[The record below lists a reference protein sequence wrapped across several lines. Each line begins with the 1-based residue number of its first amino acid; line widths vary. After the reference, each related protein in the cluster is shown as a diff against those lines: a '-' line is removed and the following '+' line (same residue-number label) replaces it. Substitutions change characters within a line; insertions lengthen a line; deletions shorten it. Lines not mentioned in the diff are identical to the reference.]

1 MARIL
6 VSAGETSIAAG
17 AGNTTT
23 VDNARFVRI
32 VNDSGAIAIVHVVDA
47 NYSGIVSVTLLS
59 NAVEI
64 IEKHPEDGI
73 YYLGSGNIR
82 LARIGITA

>member
-47 NYSGIVSVTLLS
+47 NYSGIGSVTLLS
-59 NAVEI
+59 
-64 IEKHPEDGI
+64 KYSFDWQTGI
-73 YYLGSGNIR
+73 CS
-82 LARIGITA
+82 